1 MASCNS
7 LLFARLALLLFS
19 PFLALAVLLLFVG
32 LSTMMLFEVCNRGFR
47 ACFHQ
52 RRSAST
58 R

>member
-7 LLFARLALLLFS
+7 LLFARLA
-19 PFLALAVLLLFVG
+19 LLLFVG

-47 ACFHQ
+47 ACFHK